1 MAPSLGRRTLDGG
14 APNLDAAGI
23 AYITTAILYSFVVF
37 AELFLLYRRRSSFYI
52 RIRNLYLV
60 FLSVSLLHVYLIVV
74 LLVYPLNGRWPCS
87 AEYWV
92 MSILLPSGMAVF
104 QGKLCIPHDAYLLK
118 LTRQSLQCKSS
129 RSLREPAKDEN

>member
-1 MAPSLGRRTLDGG
+1 MAPGLDRRSLDGG

-23 AYITTAILYSFVVF
+23 AYITTAILYTFVVI
-37 AELFLLYRRRSSFYI
+37 AELFLLHRRRSSFSI
-52 RIRNLYLV
+52 RIRDLDLV
-60 FLSVSLLHVYLIVV
+60 FTSVSLLHIYLVVV

-104 QGKLCIPHDAYLLK
+104 QGESYIQNGL
-118 LTRQSLQCKSS
+118 
-129 RSLREPAKDEN
+129 

>member
-52 RIRNLYLV
+52 RIRNLDLV
-60 FLSVSLLHVYLIVV
+60 FLSVSLLHVYLIMV

-104 QGKLCIPHDAYLLK
+104 QGRFRIPHDAYLLM
-118 LTRQSLQCKSS
+118 LTCQSL
-129 RSLREPAKDEN
+129 